1 MADLNVEYYQK
12 LRERINGVNSC
23 QALQDVASEALAALA
38 DQQRVIQEQ
47 IAAIQ
52 PILALLTPPS
62 VNLGAIVTWIKDLI
76 THLITPQIKPYYVYQ
91 AQLVELSV
99 QVAQVMDAINNA
111 KLKFPNCT
119 ITPPSP

>member
-1 MADLNVEYYQK
+1 MADINIEYYQNLQK
-12 LRERINGVNSC
+12 RINGCNSC
-23 QALQDVASEALAALA
+23 AALQEITTEAMTALAE
-38 DQQRVIQEQ
+38 QQRVIQEQ

-52 PILALLTPPS
+52 PILALLQPPS

-76 THLITPQIKPYYVYQ
+76 THLITPQIQPYYVYQ
-91 AQLVELSV
+91 AQLVQLSA